1 MGMGSSKG
9 KKRIQTC
16 QKCALWSIFVL
27 VICCLA
33 FIYSKA
39 SMPDSNQMKIGATYM
54 TMNNDFYQT
63 LNAELEKKT
72 NQQGS
77 RLYVRDSE
85 LDEKKQSQ
93 QIAYFIKEKVDII
106 VINPVKSDSPAIIK
120 ALNKAKKAGIRIIV
134 VDAPMS
140 KQVAVDTTIVSD
152 NYQAG
157 VLIAK
162 DMMSRLSEA
171 NILLLEHQNAI
182 SAMDRLQGFLDTIK
196 GHPGYRIVSQL
207 ETLGQTEESMPQVK
221 NALDN
226 GLEFNVVMALNDRA
240 AIGALA
246 AIKDQGVAEKIYIYG
261 VDGSPDIK
269 NFLANTNDIQG
280 TVAQSP
286 IQMGRKV
293 AEVIELL
300 REEKSCD
307 RQYLIPVRLIN
318 KDNISEYIVTGWQ

>member
-1 MGMGSSKG
+1 MRSSKG

-27 VICCLA
+27 VICCLT

-39 SMPDSNQMKIGATYM
+39 SMPDSSQIKIGATYM

-93 QIAYFIKEKVDII
+93 QIAYFIKEKVDVI
-106 VINPVKSDSPAIIK
+106 VVNPVKSDSPDIIR
-120 ALNKAKKAGIRIIV
+120 ALNAAKKAGIRIIV

-162 DMMSRLSEA
+162 DMMGRLSEA

-196 GHPGYRIVSQL
+196 GHPSYRIVSQL

-300 REEKSCD
+300 REKKSCD
-307 RQYLIPVRLIN
+307 SQYLIPVRLIN
-318 KDNISEYIVTGWQ
+318 KDNISEYTVTGWQ

>member
-1 MGMGSSKG
+1 MGSSKG

-93 QIAYFIKEKVDII
+93 QIAYFIKEKVDVI
-106 VINPVKSDSPAIIK
+106 VINPVKSDSSDIIS

-171 NILLLEHQNAI
+171 DILLLEHQNAI

-196 GHPGYRIVSQL
+196 GHSSYRIVSQL

-293 AEVIELL
+293 AEVIELM
-300 REEKSCD
+300 REKKSCD
-307 RQYLIPVRLIN
+307 SQYLIPVRLIN
-318 KDNISEYIVTGWQ
+318 KDNISEYTITGWQ

>member
-1 MGMGSSKG
+1 MGSSKG

-93 QIAYFIKEKVDII
+93 QIAYFIKEKVDVI
-106 VINPVKSDSPAIIK
+106 VINPVKSDSPDIIS
-120 ALNKAKKAGIRIIV
+120 ALNEAKKAGIRIIV

-162 DMMSRLSEA
+162 DMMGRLSEA
-171 NILLLEHQNAI
+171 DILLLEHQNAI

-196 GHPGYRIVSQL
+196 GHPSYQIVSQL

-300 REEKSCD
+300 REKKSCD

-318 KDNISEYIVTGWQ
+318 KDNISEYTITGWQ

>member
-1 MGMGSSKG
+1 MGSSKG

-196 GHPGYRIVSQL
+196 GHPSYRIVSQL

-300 REEKSCD
+300 REKKSCD
-307 RQYLIPVRLIN
+307 SQYLIPVRLIN
-318 KDNISEYIVTGWQ
+318 KDNISEYTVTGWQ

>member
-1 MGMGSSKG
+1 MGSSKG
-9 KKRIQTC
+9 KKKIQTC

-93 QIAYFIKEKVDII
+93 QIAYFIKEKVDVI
-106 VINPVKSDSPAIIK
+106 VINPVKSDSLDIIR

-162 DMMSRLSEA
+162 DMMGRLSEA
-171 NILLLEHQNAI
+171 DILLLEHQNAI

-196 GHPGYRIVSQL
+196 GHPSYRIVSQL
-207 ETLGQTEESMPQVK
+207 ETLGQTQESMPQVK

-246 AIKDQGVAEKIYIYG
+246 AIKDQGVTEKIYIYG

-300 REEKSCD
+300 REKKSCD

-318 KDNISEYIVTGWQ
+318 KDNISEYTVTGWQ

>member
-1 MGMGSSKG
+1 MGSSKG

-39 SMPDSNQMKIGATYM
+39 SMPDSSQIKIGATYM

-93 QIAYFIKEKVDII
+93 QIAYFIKEKVDVI
-106 VINPVKSDSPAIIK
+106 VINPVKSDSPAIVR
-120 ALNKAKKAGIRIIV
+120 ALNEAKKAGIRIIV

-162 DMMSRLSEA
+162 DMMGRLSEA
-171 NILLLEHQNAI
+171 DILLLEHQNAI

-196 GHPGYRIVSQL
+196 GHPSYRIVSQL

-226 GLEFNVVMALNDRA
+226 GLKFNVVMALNDRA

-246 AIKDQGVAEKIYIYG
+246 AIKDQGVTEKIYIYG

-300 REEKSCD
+300 REKKSCD
-307 RQYLIPVRLIN
+307 SQYLIPVRLIN
-318 KDNISEYIVTGWQ
+318 KDNISEYTVTGWQ

>member
-1 MGMGSSKG
+1 MGSSKG

-27 VICCLA
+27 VICCLV

-39 SMPDSNQMKIGATYM
+39 SMPDSSQMKIGATYM

-93 QIAYFIKEKVDII
+93 QIAYFIKEKVDVI
-106 VINPVKSDSPAIIK
+106 VINPVKSDSPDIIS
-120 ALNKAKKAGIRIIV
+120 ALNEAKKAGIRIIV

-140 KQVAVDTTIVSD
+140 KQVVVYTTIVSD

-162 DMMSRLSEA
+162 DMMGRLPEA

-196 GHPGYRIVSQL
+196 GHPSYQIVSQL

-300 REEKSCD
+300 REKKSCD
-307 RQYLIPVRLIN
+307 SQYLIPVRLIN
-318 KDNISEYIVTGWQ
+318 KDNISEYTVTGWQ

>member
-1 MGMGSSKG
+1 MGSSKG

-27 VICCLA
+27 VICCLT

-39 SMPDSNQMKIGATYM
+39 SMPDSSQIKIGATYM

-93 QIAYFIKEKVDII
+93 QIAYFIKEKVDVI
-106 VINPVKSDSPAIIK
+106 VINPVKSDSPAIIR
-120 ALNKAKKAGIRIIV
+120 ALNKAKKVGIRIIV

-162 DMMSRLSEA
+162 DMMGRLSEA
-171 NILLLEHQNAI
+171 DILLLEHQNAI

-196 GHPGYRIVSQL
+196 GHPSYRIVSQL

-300 REEKSCD
+300 REKKSCD
-307 RQYLIPVRLIN
+307 RQYLIPVCLIN
-318 KDNISEYIVTGWQ
+318 KDNISEYTVTGWQ

>member
-1 MGMGSSKG
+1 MGSSKG

-27 VICCLA
+27 VICCLT

-77 RLYVRDSE
+77 KLYVRDSE

-93 QIAYFIKEKVDII
+93 QIAYFIKEKVDVI
-106 VINPVKSDSPAIIK
+106 VINPVKSDSPAIIG

-171 NILLLEHQNAI
+171 DILLLEHQNAI

-196 GHPGYRIVSQL
+196 GHPSYRIVSQL

-300 REEKSCD
+300 REKKSCD
-307 RQYLIPVRLIN
+307 SQYLIPVRLIN
-318 KDNISEYIVTGWQ
+318 KDNISEYTVTGWQ

>member
-93 QIAYFIKEKVDII
+93 QIAYFIKEKVDVI
-106 VINPVKSDSPAIIK
+106 VINPVKSDSSDIIS

-171 NILLLEHQNAI
+171 DILLLEHQNAI

-196 GHPGYRIVSQL
+196 GHSSYRIVSQL

-286 IQMGRKV
+286 VQMGRKV

-300 REEKSCD
+300 REKKSGD
-307 RQYLIPVRLIN
+307 SQYLIPVRLIN
-318 KDNISEYIVTGWQ
+318 KDNISEYTITGWQ

>member
-1 MGMGSSKG
+1 MGSSKG

-27 VICCLA
+27 VICCLT

-93 QIAYFIKEKVDII
+93 QIAYFIKEKVDVI
-106 VINPVKSDSPAIIK
+106 VINPVKSDSPDIIS
-120 ALNKAKKAGIRIIV
+120 ALNEAKKAGIRIIV

-162 DMMSRLSEA
+162 DMMGRLSEA
-171 NILLLEHQNAI
+171 DILLLEHQNAI

-196 GHPGYRIVSQL
+196 GHPSYRIVSQL

-246 AIKDQGVAEKIYIYG
+246 AIKDQGVTEKIYIYG
-261 VDGSPDIK
+261 VDASPDIK

-300 REEKSCD
+300 REKKSCD

-318 KDNISEYIVTGWQ
+318 KDNISEYTVTGWQ

>member
-1 MGMGSSKG
+1 MGSSKG

-27 VICCLA
+27 VICCLT

-39 SMPDSNQMKIGATYM
+39 SMPDSSQIKIGATYM

-93 QIAYFIKEKVDII
+93 QIAYFIKEKVDVI
-106 VINPVKSDSPAIIK
+106 VINPVKSDSPDIIS
-120 ALNKAKKAGIRIIV
+120 ALNEAKKAGIRIIV

-162 DMMSRLSEA
+162 DMMGRLSEA
-171 NILLLEHQNAI
+171 DILLLEHQNAI

-196 GHPGYRIVSQL
+196 GHPSYRIVSQL

-246 AIKDQGVAEKIYIYG
+246 AIKDQGVTEKIYIYG
-261 VDGSPDIK
+261 VDASPDIK

-300 REEKSCD
+300 REKKSCD

-318 KDNISEYIVTGWQ
+318 KDNISEYTVTGWQ

>member
-1 MGMGSSKG
+1 MGSSKG

-93 QIAYFIKEKVDII
+93 QIAYFIKEKVDVI

-171 NILLLEHQNAI
+171 DILLLEHQNAI

-196 GHPGYRIVSQL
+196 GHPSYRIVSQL

-246 AIKDQGVAEKIYIYG
+246 AIKDQGVTEKIYIYG

-269 NFLANTNDIQG
+269 NFLVNTNDIQG

-318 KDNISEYIVTGWQ
+318 KDNISEYTVTGWQ

>member
-1 MGMGSSKG
+1 MGSSKG

-77 RLYVRDSE
+77 RIYVRDSE

-93 QIAYFIKEKVDII
+93 QIAYFIKEKVDVI
-106 VINPVKSDSPAIIK
+106 VINPVKSDSPAIIG

-162 DMMSRLSEA
+162 DMMGRLSEA
-171 NILLLEHQNAI
+171 DILLLEHQNAI

-196 GHPGYRIVSQL
+196 GHPSYRIVSQL

-300 REEKSCD
+300 REKKSCD

-318 KDNISEYIVTGWQ
+318 KDNISEYTVTGWQ

>member
-1 MGMGSSKG
+1 MRSSKG

-27 VICCLA
+27 VICCLT

-93 QIAYFIKEKVDII
+93 QIAYFIKEKVDVI
-106 VINPVKSDSPAIIK
+106 VINPVKSDSPDIIR
-120 ALNKAKKAGIRIIV
+120 ALNAAKKAGIRIIV

-162 DMMSRLSEA
+162 DMMGRLSEA
-171 NILLLEHQNAI
+171 DILLLEHQNAI

-196 GHPGYRIVSQL
+196 GHPSYRIVSQL

-246 AIKDQGVAEKIYIYG
+246 AIKDQGVTEKIYIYG
-261 VDGSPDIK
+261 VDASPDIK

-300 REEKSCD
+300 REKKSCD

-318 KDNISEYIVTGWQ
+318 KDNISEYTVTGWQ

>member
-1 MGMGSSKG
+1 MGSSKG

-39 SMPDSNQMKIGATYM
+39 SMPDSSQMKIGATYM

-93 QIAYFIKEKVDII
+93 QIAYFIKEKVDVI
-106 VINPVKSDSPAIIK
+106 VINPVKSDSPAIIG

-162 DMMSRLSEA
+162 DMMSRLSKA
-171 NILLLEHQNAI
+171 DILLLEHQNAI

-286 IQMGRKV
+286 VQMGRKV

-300 REEKSCD
+300 REKKSCD

-318 KDNISEYIVTGWQ
+318 KDNISEYTVTGWQ

>member
-1 MGMGSSKG
+1 MGSSKG

-39 SMPDSNQMKIGATYM
+39 SMPDSSQMKIGATYM

-93 QIAYFIKEKVDII
+93 QIAYFIKEKVDVI
-106 VINPVKSDSPAIIK
+106 VINPVKSDSPDIIR
-120 ALNKAKKAGIRIIV
+120 ALNAAKKAGIRIIV

-162 DMMSRLSEA
+162 DMMGRLSEA
-171 NILLLEHQNAI
+171 DILLLEHQNAI

-196 GHPGYRIVSQL
+196 GHPSYRIVSQL

-246 AIKDQGVAEKIYIYG
+246 AIKDQGVTEKIYIYG

-286 IQMGRKV
+286 VQMGRKV

-300 REEKSCD
+300 REKKSCD

-318 KDNISEYIVTGWQ
+318 KDNISEYTITGWQ

>member
-1 MGMGSSKG
+1 MGSSKG

-27 VICCLA
+27 VICCLV

-39 SMPDSNQMKIGATYM
+39 SMPDSSQMKIGATYM

-93 QIAYFIKEKVDII
+93 QIAYFIKEKVDVI
-106 VINPVKSDSPAIIK
+106 VINPVKSDSPDIIS
-120 ALNKAKKAGIRIIV
+120 ALNEAKKAGIRIIV

-196 GHPGYRIVSQL
+196 GHPSYQIVSQL

-226 GLEFNVVMALNDRA
+226 SLEFNVVMALNDRA

-300 REEKSCD
+300 REKKSCD
-307 RQYLIPVRLIN
+307 SQYLIPVRLIN
-318 KDNISEYIVTGWQ
+318 KDNISEYTVTGWQ

>member
-1 MGMGSSKG
+1 MRSSKG

-54 TMNNDFYQT
+54 TMNNDFYKT

-85 LDEKKQSQ
+85 LDEKNQIQ
-93 QIAYFIKEKVDII
+93 QIDYFIKEKVDVI
-106 VINPVKSDSPAIIK
+106 VINPVKSDSPAIIS

-162 DMMSRLSEA
+162 DMMGRLSEA
-171 NILLLEHQNAI
+171 DILLLEHQNAI

-196 GHPGYRIVSQL
+196 GHPSYRIVSQL

-226 GLEFNVVMALNDRA
+226 GLKFNVVMALNDRA

-246 AIKDQGVAEKIYIYG
+246 AIKDQGVTEKIYIYG

-300 REEKSCD
+300 REKKSCD
-307 RQYLIPVRLIN
+307 SQYLIPVRLIN
-318 KDNISEYIVTGWQ
+318 KDNISEYTVTGWQ

>member
-1 MGMGSSKG
+1 MGSSKG

-93 QIAYFIKEKVDII
+93 QIAYFIKEKVDVI
-106 VINPVKSDSPAIIK
+106 VINPVKSDSPDIIS
-120 ALNKAKKAGIRIIV
+120 ALNEAKKAGIRIIV

-162 DMMSRLSEA
+162 DMMGRLSEA
-171 NILLLEHQNAI
+171 DILLLEHQNAI

-196 GHPGYRIVSQL
+196 GHPSYRIVSQL

-300 REEKSCD
+300 REKKSCD

-318 KDNISEYIVTGWQ
+318 KDNISEYTITGWQ

>member
-1 MGMGSSKG
+1 MGSSKG

-39 SMPDSNQMKIGATYM
+39 SMPDSSQMKIGATYM

-93 QIAYFIKEKVDII
+93 QIAYFIKEKVDVI
-106 VINPVKSDSPAIIK
+106 VINPVKSDSPAIIG

-162 DMMSRLSEA
+162 DMMSRLSKA
-171 NILLLEHQNAI
+171 DILLLEHQNAI

-221 NALDN
+221 NAMDN

-286 IQMGRKV
+286 VQMGRKV

-300 REEKSCD
+300 REKKSCD

-318 KDNISEYIVTGWQ
+318 RDNIGEYTVTGWQ

>member
-1 MGMGSSKG
+1 MGSSKG

-39 SMPDSNQMKIGATYM
+39 SMPDGNQMKIGATYM

-106 VINPVKSDSPAIIK
+106 VINPVKSDSPAIIS

-162 DMMSRLSEA
+162 DMMGRLSEA
-171 NILLLEHQNAI
+171 DILLLEHQNAI

-196 GHPGYRIVSQL
+196 GHPSYRIVSQL

-221 NALDN
+221 NVLDN

-269 NFLANTNDIQG
+269 NFLANSNDIQG

-286 IQMGRKV
+286 VQMGRKV

-300 REEKSCD
+300 REKKSCD

-318 KDNISEYIVTGWQ
+318 KDNISEYTITGWQ

>member
-1 MGMGSSKG
+1 MGLSKG

-16 QKCALWSIFVL
+16 QKCALWSIFML

-39 SMPDSNQMKIGATYM
+39 SMPDGSQMKIGATYM
-54 TMNNDFYQT
+54 TMNNDFYKT

-93 QIAYFIKEKVDII
+93 QIAYFIKEKVDVI
-106 VINPVKSDSPAIIK
+106 VINPVKSDSPAIIG

-162 DMMSRLSEA
+162 DMMSRLSKA
-171 NILLLEHQNAI
+171 DILLLEHQNAI

-221 NALDN
+221 NAMDN

-286 IQMGRKV
+286 VQMGRKV

-300 REEKSCD
+300 REKKSCD

-318 KDNISEYIVTGWQ
+318 KDNISEYTVTGWQ

>member
-1 MGMGSSKG
+1 MGSSKG

-27 VICCLA
+27 VICCLT

-77 RLYVRDSE
+77 KLYVRDSE

-93 QIAYFIKEKVDII
+93 QIAYFIKEKVDVI
-106 VINPVKSDSPAIIK
+106 VINPVKSDSPAIIG

-171 NILLLEHQNAI
+171 DILLLEHQNAI

-196 GHPGYRIVSQL
+196 GHPSYQIVSQL

-246 AIKDQGVAEKIYIYG
+246 AIKDQGVTEKIYIYG
-261 VDGSPDIK
+261 VDASPDIK

-300 REEKSCD
+300 REKKSCD

-318 KDNISEYIVTGWQ
+318 KDNISEYTVTGWQ

>member
-1 MGMGSSKG
+1 MGSSKG

-39 SMPDSNQMKIGATYM
+39 SMPDSSQMKIGATYM

-246 AIKDQGVAEKIYIYG
+246 AIKDQGVTEKIYIYG

>member
-1 MGMGSSKG
+1 MGSSKG

>member
-1 MGMGSSKG
+1 MGSSKG

-27 VICCLA
+27 VICCLV

-39 SMPDSNQMKIGATYM
+39 SMPDSSQMKIGATYM

-93 QIAYFIKEKVDII
+93 QIAYFIKEKVDVI
-106 VINPVKSDSPAIIK
+106 VINPVKSDSPDIIS
-120 ALNKAKKAGIRIIV
+120 ALNEAKKAGIRIIV

-196 GHPGYRIVSQL
+196 GHPSYQIVSQL

-300 REEKSCD
+300 REKKSCD
-307 RQYLIPVRLIN
+307 SQYLIPVRLIN
-318 KDNISEYIVTGWQ
+318 KDNISEYTVTGWQ

>member
-1 MGMGSSKG
+1 MGLSKG

-27 VICCLA
+27 VICCLT

-93 QIAYFIKEKVDII
+93 QIAYFIKEKVDVI
-106 VINPVKSDSPAIIK
+106 VINPVKSDSPDIIS
-120 ALNKAKKAGIRIIV
+120 ALNEAKKAGIRIIV

-171 NILLLEHQNAI
+171 DILLLEHQNAI

-196 GHPGYRIVSQL
+196 GHPSYRIVSQL

-246 AIKDQGVAEKIYIYG
+246 AIKDQGVTEKIYIYG

-293 AEVIELL
+293 AEVIEML
-300 REEKSCD
+300 REKKSCD

-318 KDNISEYIVTGWQ
+318 KDNISEYTITGWQ

>member
-1 MGMGSSKG
+1 MGSSKG

-27 VICCLA
+27 VICCLT

-93 QIAYFIKEKVDII
+93 QIAYFIKEKVDVI
-106 VINPVKSDSPAIIK
+106 VINPVKSDSPDIIR
-120 ALNKAKKAGIRIIV
+120 ALNAAKKAGIRIIV

-171 NILLLEHQNAI
+171 DILLLEHQNAI

-196 GHPGYRIVSQL
+196 GHPSYRIVSQL

-246 AIKDQGVAEKIYIYG
+246 AIKDQGVTEKIYIYG

-293 AEVIELL
+293 AEVIELM
-300 REEKSCD
+300 REKKSCD
-307 RQYLIPVRLIN
+307 SQYLIPVRLIN
-318 KDNISEYIVTGWQ
+318 KDNIGEYPITGWQ

>member
-1 MGMGSSKG
+1 MGSSKG

-27 VICCLA
+27 VICCLT

-93 QIAYFIKEKVDII
+93 QIAYFIKEKVDVI

-120 ALNKAKKAGIRIIV
+120 ALNTAKKAGIRIIV

-226 GLEFNVVMALNDRA
+226 GSEFNVVMALNDRA

-300 REEKSCD
+300 REKKSCD
-307 RQYLIPVRLIN
+307 SQYLIPVRLIN
-318 KDNISEYIVTGWQ
+318 KDNISEYTVTGWQ

>member
-1 MGMGSSKG
+1 MGSSKG

-93 QIAYFIKEKVDII
+93 QITYFIKEKVDVI
-106 VINPVKSDSPAIIK
+106 VINPVKSDSPAIIS
-120 ALNKAKKAGIRIIV
+120 ALNEAKKSGIRIIV

-269 NFLANTNDIQG
+269 NFLGNTNDIQG

-286 IQMGRKV
+286 VQMGRKV

-300 REEKSCD
+300 REKKSCD

-318 KDNISEYIVTGWQ
+318 KDNISEYTITGWQ

>member
-1 MGMGSSKG
+1 MVLSKG

-106 VINPVKSDSPAIIK
+106 VINPVKSDSPAIIR

-162 DMMSRLSEA
+162 DMMGRLSEA
-171 NILLLEHQNAI
+171 DILLLEHQNAI

-196 GHPGYRIVSQL
+196 GHSSYRIVSQL

-286 IQMGRKV
+286 VQMGRKV

-300 REEKSCD
+300 REKKSCD

-318 KDNISEYIVTGWQ
+318 KDNISEYTITGW

>member
-1 MGMGSSKG
+1 MGLSKG

-27 VICCLA
+27 VICCLT

-93 QIAYFIKEKVDII
+93 QIAYFIKEKVDVI
-106 VINPVKSDSPAIIK
+106 VINPVKSDSPAIIG

>member
-1 MGMGSSKG
+1 MGSSKG

-39 SMPDSNQMKIGATYM
+39 SMPDSSQIKIGATYM

-93 QIAYFIKEKVDII
+93 QIAYFIKEKVDVI
-106 VINPVKSDSPAIIK
+106 VINPVKSDSSDIIS

-171 NILLLEHQNAI
+171 DILVLEHRNAI

-196 GHPGYRIVSQL
+196 GHPSYRIVSQL

-269 NFLANTNDIQG
+269 NFLANMNDIQG

-300 REEKSCD
+300 REKKSCD
-307 RQYLIPVRLIN
+307 SQYLIPVRLIN
-318 KDNISEYIVTGWQ
+318 KDNISEYTITGWQ